1 MDKEY
6 KGCVS
11 WENQVGKNNSEVVQ
25 KMVWST
31 QLQQVNK

>member
-11 WENQVGKNNSEVVQ
+11 WKNQVGKNNSEVVQ
-25 KMVWST
+25 KMVTHST
-31 QLQQVNK
+31 ATCQ